1 MNTTGSASNL
11 PREVTV
17 ERTGEMLRVR
27 LPRRRLGRVR
37 LVGLVPVLFG
47 LVFISIPLFMMSGV
61 FREVWHKPD
70 FFHALIAL
78 FLLVFVVVGL
88 KPVNFGMQ
96 LLFGRTTVELGREWL
111 RVVESA
117 GPFRLVRKAR
127 REDIARFEITVGKP
141 GAAPAFLQILN
152 GLGSLEAQFAGAK
165 PMQVA
170 LGYPR
175 EWLAALGDELRAR
188 INDDNIVRG
197 GAALPAVGE
206 VVKEFESESRD
217 PMPATEIAVQP
228 KQSNARLEIAGAML
242 TLTLPPL
249 GLRRGRRGLF
259 LFSLVWC
266 AFMTVFTAVVLGGIL
281 KAGTAQAVPFLLFAL
296 LFWGIGIGMMLAA
309 VNMARRRALLV
320 ADGGGLRVA
329 QQGLF
334 GRKSWA
340 WSREQLAAIRADR
353 SGMEVNNVPVIELQ
367 IHGADDRKTGLFS
380 GREDAELQWMATV
393 LRQHFAVPAQKGE

>member
-1 MNTTGSASNL
+1 MNSTASISSV
-11 PREVTV
+11 PREVAV

-47 LVFISIPLFMMSGV
+47 LAFISAPVFMMSGL
-61 FREVWHKPD
+61 FRDVLEKPG
-70 FFHALIAL
+70 FFHALTAL
-78 FLLVFVVVGL
+78 FLLVFIFVGL

-127 REDIARFEITVGKP
+127 REDITRFEISVGKP
-141 GAAPAFLQILN
+141 GTVPVFLQVLN
-152 GLGSLEAQFAGAK
+152 GLGSLEAQFANTK
-165 PMQVA
+165 PMPVA

-175 EWLAALGDELRAR
+175 EWLAALGEELRAR
-188 INDDNIVRG
+188 INDENIVHG
-197 GAALPAVGE
+197 GAVLPAVGE
-206 VVKEFESESRD
+206 VVKKLESESRE
-217 PMPATEIAVQP
+217 PMPATEIAIQP
-228 KQSNARLEIAGAML
+228 KQSNARLQIVGGTL

-249 GLRRGRRGLF
+249 GLRRGSRGLF
-259 LFSLVWC
+259 LMSLVWC
-266 AFMTVFTAVVLGGIL
+266 GFMAVFTTLVFGGIL
-281 KAGTAQAVPFLLFAL
+281 KTSAAQAVPFLLFAL
-296 LFWGIGIGMMLAA
+296 LFWGIGITMMLVA
-309 VNMARRRALLV
+309 VNMARRRALLIAD
-320 ADGGGLRVA
+320 ADGLRIA

-367 IHGADDRKTGLFS
+367 VHSADGKKTGLFS
-380 GREDAELQWMATV
+380 GRDDAELQWMATV
-393 LRQHFAVPAQKGE
+393 LRQHFAVPAQVQT